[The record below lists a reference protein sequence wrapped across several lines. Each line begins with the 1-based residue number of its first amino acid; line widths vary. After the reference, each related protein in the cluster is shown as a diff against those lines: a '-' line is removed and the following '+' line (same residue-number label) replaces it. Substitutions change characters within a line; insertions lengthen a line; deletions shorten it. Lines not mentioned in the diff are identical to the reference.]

1 MQTRRELAQC
11 GVQISAVHSFDTTA
25 ESLTMQP
32 MVGGRNQ
39 SDKSG
44 NLNKLRVGTAVDKPV
59 DRRPLWGRIK
69 LRKVVRPYS
78 RLDLGS

>member
-1 MQTRRELAQC
+1 
-11 GVQISAVHSFDTTA
+11 
-25 ESLTMQP
+25 MQP